1 MIRSHDHQPD
11 PKLDL
16 VFERYVDVP
25 RELVWQ
31 AWTQPE
37 LLKQWFC
44 PKPYY
49 VDECEIDLRPG
60 GMFRTRMRGPEGESF
75 DNVGCYLEAIENDKL
90 VWTNA
95 LQAGFRPVG
104 DDQLKSGCGVGR
116 FVCVLTFEPKGKGT
130 LYKAILLHND
140 EASRNHHKEVGFD
153 DGWGAAYE
161 QMVELLKN
169 R

>member
-31 AWTQPE
+31 AWTQPD

-44 PKPYY
+44 PKPWQTI
-49 VDECEIDLRPG
+49 DCEIDLRPG
-60 GMFRTRMRGPEGESF
+60 GVFRTEMRGPEGEQF
-75 DNVGCYLEAIENDKL
+75 TNLGCYLEVIENEKL

-95 LQAGFRPVG
+95 LQAGFRPATDVAS
-104 DDQLKSGCGVGR
+104 QGCGVGP
-116 FVCVLTFEPKGKGT
+116 FAAVITLKTTGKGT
-130 LYKAILLHND
+130 QYKVIAMHAD
-140 EASRNHHKEVGFD
+140 EANRKHHYEMGFEE
-153 DGWGAAYE
+153 GWGKAFE
-161 QMVELLKN
+161 QLVELMRN